1 MVILGDAVRV
11 TEVQLQR
18 LAAQQIGVGRN
29 GLHRPHT
36 KGFEYLHGLAGTDL
50 ELRQIGDE
58 LPHAKHPLEFLLNAV
73 GFIRRDAGDLGQPG
87 RVVGDDLQRL
97 GAKHINDLIRSPC
110 ADIRQGTA
118 GQKGV
123 HRFQILGHIGLAF
136 LRVEL
141 AAIGGMVF
149 VPTAADDAFPCVQL
163 SYDAAD
169 HREHP
174 AARDLEHRIAV
185 ILVLVDDILHNAFD
199 LFQLLLV
206 HQLHLLLHR
215 YYKYSPFG
223 GICKL

>member
-11 TEVQLQR
+11 AEVQLQR

-29 GLHRPHT
+29 GLHCPHA
-36 KGFEYLHGLAGTDL
+36 KGFEHLHGLAGADL

-58 LPHAKHPLEFLLNAV
+58 LPHAEHPLELLLNAI

-87 RVVGDDLQRL
+87 GVVGDDLQRFSPE
-97 GAKHINDLIRSPC
+97 HINDLIRSPC

-123 HRFQILGHIGLAF
+123 HRFQILGHIGFAF

-149 VPTAADDAFPCVQL
+149 VSAAADDAFPCV
-163 SYDAAD
+163 
-169 HREHP
+169 
-174 AARDLEHRIAV
+174 
-185 ILVLVDDILHNAFD
+185 
-199 LFQLLLV
+199 
-206 HQLHLLLHR
+206 
-215 YYKYSPFG
+215 
-223 GICKL
+223 